1 MKAIKRRASGMLLA
15 AATVITLNAQEV
27 VTVGKGSYASYTP
40 LSICR
45 SEYHVPGDWGFQ
57 GDQSKYMQYRTLYLH
72 ERAGQPIPTNDWWTN
87 LITQPYSGRM
97 WSYPQFVQAQRYG
110 VDVQWPS
117 QWMENGTEMR
127 SNTTVSVK
135 GIGFAP
141 ESAVAEH
148 WHDWDVQFAMRDGNK
163 QMYVTMVHGMPFTW
177 VEMKNVVPQISISQS
192 YQRLTDYHN
201 PQVLNDQGNV
211 LNGKVSDV
219 SRFAMRQG
227 NDLYGIYLP
236 EHSTITIDGS
246 TVTADFFG
254 SSQYVVVALIQ
265 DISQLATMANEAYN
279 VPRSTKVTWQY
290 DSAQGVMHTRWDVAA
305 ENLLKGAGMPGNE
318 EVSTASTEWPVLQ
331 GFLPHQYR
339 DTGCDSKL
347 PLTGMTYATPHG
359 KLKMAA
365 GNSFEVDYRFYG
377 MLPYYAVP
385 HENNSQQNAYQ
396 KERMRTMLESYT
408 AKGTF
413 GADTYWGGKG
423 LTQMALNMMF
433 AREMGEKELFE
444 ECRGKLKEALVN
456 WLTFTP
462 GETNYFFARYDRWG
476 AMVGYSTSYDSETF
490 NDHHFHYGYFT
501 YAAALLAMVD
511 DDFRNNYGEILTLIA
526 KDYANW
532 DHEDGR
538 FPFFR
543 TFDPW
548 AGHSFAGG
556 MGDDNGN
563 GQESSSEAMQ
573 GWGGLYLLGVALQN
587 DEMRDAGIF
596 GWLSEARGT
605 AEYWFDRHSEP
616 GRDMNTFHSA
626 ESSDE
631 YNIRYD
637 LFRENSTTD
646 GVTTWGAPLPYN
658 SNLTCHGVGWWTYFG
673 YDAIFMQGIQWMP
686 ISPALDYLSEDKEF
700 AAWDYARMWKDRRIG
715 GWLQSDRGD
724 HGWPD
729 AGYLGD
735 SGGWGN
741 VALSYLQRSDPAEAA
756 RIFDMCW
763 DAGEPECKSYDTN
776 GITYFVTHSHLTYG
790 DLNWSITASVP
801 TARVYEKNG
810 VKTYMAYNPTDQD
823 IDVRFSDGYTLSSVP
838 ARRLKVSGYESL
850 DNTTITRDVPEE
862 EDPRATLLM
871 PNLALHCST
880 TTSGN
885 ENDYSM
891 GGDKAVDGDETTRWG
906 SKMTDGQWLTVD
918 LGKDVLLYQVRILWE
933 TAYASK
939 YAVEV
944 SDDSAQWTTVQ
955 TVNNS
960 GSGWNTVDMGD
971 VRGRYLRVRGI
982 TRGHADWGIS
992 IFELQAFGQYADA
1005 NADDLLGIQMT
1016 ADRDVLRQNEGT
1028 QLHAR
1033 GYTVGKQWKEV
1044 NAVWS
1049 TTDGTVTSNGV
1060 FTPAIY
1066 PRAAVTATIG
1076 TWSAAKSW
1084 AVEEA
1089 IFTGYLTLSPRTLQ
1103 VAVSESTTLTVEG
1116 KNQFKEPINVAPET
1130 LAWRVCTYSGK
1141 NMTDTA
1147 DGYIDSKEAALTI
1160 NHSGNY
1166 AVIATT
1172 GTVSDTIYVECRDY
1186 ADINLAL
1193 NKPTVATS
1201 KENNQMDG
1209 DKATDGNMSTR
1220 WGSAVNDDESLTVD
1234 LQAIYGINRVKV
1246 YWEAARATKYLL
1258 QASTDGITW
1267 QTITTI
1273 ENSPA
1278 NEEVT
1283 FAETP
1288 ARYVRM
1294 QGVKRNNVWG
1304 YSIWEFEV
1312 YGTHKI
1318 SDAAPTLVDLGAD
1331 ERGVHML
1338 SGAWDESAFAEI
1350 DSENG
1355 NMLTAYDMN
1364 NVQMNDGTSFG
1375 TTNPNAL
1382 IIIDADKNRQVT
1394 NSQNVVLKDID
1405 GAYSAHNIQWTDGT
1419 PVHSTINMTANDV
1432 RYVRTLNGGY
1442 TTLSLPF
1449 NSTVPEGFSA
1459 YCYDRYEKDGDTGN
1473 IFFKQVNTL
1482 EAGMPYV
1489 LYTTEG
1495 ECKWKT
1501 ANGEISF
1508 VENTINKGEVS
1519 MQAVLRW
1526 LDDAAYTM
1534 TEGDEPELE
1543 QTTGGIQFRSIF
1555 TLPSGAQ
1562 PSQFRLLFDGVTGI
1576 ETIPAGVLPS
1586 LVDDVYSI
1594 DGRKVRSHGQGIISL
1609 PPGIY
1614 IINGHKVAVSK

>member
-1 MKAIKRRASGMLLA
+1 MREIKRKALGVLLA
-15 AATVITLNAQEV
+15 AATALTLHAQEV
-27 VTVGKGSYASYTP
+27 VNVGKGSYAAYTP

-45 SEYHVPGDWGFQ
+45 SDYHVPGDWGFV
-57 GDQSKYMQYRTLYLH
+57 GDQSKYMQYRKLYLH
-72 ERAGQPIPTNDWWTN
+72 ERDGQPIPTNDWWTN

-110 VDVQWPS
+110 VDVQYPS
-117 QWMENGTEMR
+117 QWMTNGTEMR

-163 QMYVTMVHGMPFTW
+163 EMYVTMVHGMPFTW
-177 VEMKNVVPQISISQS
+177 VETKNLVPQISIAQS
-192 YQRLTDYHN
+192 YQRLADYTN
-201 PQVLNDQGNV
+201 PQVLDENGNA
-211 LNGKVSDV
+211 LSGKVSNI
-219 SRFAMRQG
+219 SRFAMRLG

-236 EHSTITIDGS
+236 QRSSITIDGS
-246 TVTADFFG
+246 NVTVDYYG
-254 SSQYVVVALIQ
+254 SGQYIVVALI
-265 DISQLATMANEAYN
+265 DNIGQLADMADVAYN

-290 DSAQGVMHTRWDVAA
+290 DAAQGVMHTRWNVAA
-305 ENLLKGAGMPGNE
+305 ENLKEGAQMPGDD
-318 EVSTASTEWPVLQ
+318 EVTTATTLPVLQ

-339 DTGCDSKL
+339 DTGCSSKL
-347 PLTGMTYATPHG
+347 PLTGQTYATPHG
-359 KLKMAA
+359 RLKMAK
-365 GNSFEVDYRFYG
+365 GNDFEVDYRFYG

-385 HENNSQQNAYQ
+385 QENNSEANAYQ
-396 KERMRTMLESYT
+396 KERMRGMLESY
-408 AKGTF
+408 AVKGTF

-433 AREMGEKELFE
+433 AREMGEKALFE
-444 ECRGKLKEALVN
+444 ECRSKLKEALVN

-476 AMVGYSTSYDSETF
+476 AMVGYATSYDSETF

-532 DHEDGR
+532 DHEDSR
-538 FPFFR
+538 FPLFR

-605 AEYWFDRHSEP
+605 AEYWFDRHSEA
-616 GRDMNTFHSA
+616 GRDMNAFHTA
-626 ESSDE
+626 ASSDE

-646 GVTTWGAPLPYN
+646 GVTTWGDPLPYN

-673 YDAIFMQGIQWMP
+673 YDAIYMQGIQWMP

-715 GWLQSDRGD
+715 GWLKSDRGD

-763 DAGEPECKSYDTN
+763 NAGEPEFKTYDTN
-776 GITYFVTHSHLTYG
+776 GITYFVTHSHLSYG

-810 VKTYMAYNPTDQD
+810 VKTYMAYNPTDQA
-823 IDVRFSDGYTLSSVP
+823 IDVRFSDGYTLAGVP
-838 ARRLKVSGYESL
+838 ARRLKVSGHESL
-850 DNTTITRDVPEE
+850 DNTEITADVADE
-862 EDPRATLLM
+862 EDPRSTLLM
-871 PNLALHCST
+871 PNLALRCPT

-885 ENDYSM
+885 ENDAAM
-891 GGDKAVDGDETTRWG
+891 GGDKAVDGDENTRWG
-906 SKMTDGQWLTVD
+906 SKIEDNQWIRVD
-918 LGKDVLLYQVRILWE
+918 LQKDVILYQVRILWE
-933 TAYASK
+933 AAYASK

-944 SDDSAQWTTVQ
+944 SADGTQWTTVK
-955 TVNNS
+955 TVSNS
-960 GSGWNTVDMGD
+960 SSGWNTIDMGD
-971 VRGRYLRVRGI
+971 AHGRYLRVRGI
-982 TRGHADWGIS
+982 TRGSEWGIS

-1005 NADDLLGIQMT
+1005 SADDLLGIQLT
-1016 ADRDVLRQNEGT
+1016 ADRDVLRQGEAT

-1044 NAVWS
+1044 NPTWS
-1049 TTDGTVTSNGV
+1049 SANGSVTASGL
-1060 FTPAIY
+1060 FTPNTY
-1066 PRAAVTATIG
+1066 PKAAVTATIG
-1076 TWSAAKSW
+1076 TWNATKTW

-1089 IFTGYLTLSPRTLQ
+1089 IFTGYLTIAPRTMQ
-1103 VAVSESTTLTVEG
+1103 VAVGESATMTVEG
-1116 KNQFKEPINVAPET
+1116 QNQFKEPMTVAPESLT
-1130 LAWRVCTYSGK
+1130 WRVCTYSGK

-1147 DGYIDSKEAALTI
+1147 DGQIDASTPAVTI
-1160 NHSGNY
+1160 NRAGSY
-1166 AVIATT
+1166 AVIAST
-1172 GTVSDTIYVECRDY
+1172 GTVSDTIYVECRNY

-1201 KENNQMDG
+1201 KENDQMDG
-1209 DKATDGNMSTR
+1209 DKATDGRRDTR
-1220 WGSAVNDDESLTVD
+1220 WGSAVNDDESMTVD
-1234 LQAIYGINRVKV
+1234 LQAVYNINRVKV

-1267 QTITTI
+1267 NTIKTV

-1278 NEEVT
+1278 EEEVT

-1294 QGVKRNNVWG
+1294 QGVSRNNVWG

-1312 YGTHKI
+1312 YGTRKI
-1318 SDAAPTLVDLGAD
+1318 SDAAPTLVDNGAD
-1331 ERGVHML
+1331 ARGVHLL
-1338 SGAWDESAFAEI
+1338 SGAWDENTFAQI
-1350 DSENG
+1350 DADNG
-1355 NMLTAYDMN
+1355 NTLTAYDMN
-1364 NVQMNDGTSFG
+1364 GVQMNDGTSFD
-1375 TTNPNAL
+1375 TTNPNAI
-1382 IIIDADKNRQVT
+1382 IIIDAERERQVT
-1394 NSQNVVLKDID
+1394 NSQNVVLKATD
-1405 GAYSAHNIQWTDGT
+1405 GSYSARNIQWTDGT

-1449 NSTVPEGFSA
+1449 NSTVPEGISA

-1482 EAGMPYV
+1482 EAGRPYV
-1489 LYTTEG
+1489 IYTTEG

-1543 QTTGGIQFRSIF
+1543 QTTGGLQFRSIF

-1614 IINGHKVAVSK
+1614 IINGHKVAVSKGL